1 MTRLKKIR
9 RRIKML
15 TRTTKM
21 PAKTMRRMTRRRTQA
36 RRMKSKRTIRP
47 MRQTK
52 RMIRTRTQRRT
63 IKVVRRPTL
72 INSQRMTPQ
81 KIRRVKTPR
90 KRMQSLRSYTI

>member
-21 PAKTMRRMTRRRTQA
+21 PAKTIRRMMRMTQA